1 MALNFTVVST
11 FQFALQQIINKQ
23 LCQRN
28 CQGNI
33 SLANFSLSL
42 FLSLSMFCKF
52 FSSSLPLFKK
62 KKVKPLAV
70 LFLLI
75 HSCFKLQTKRYLWNS
90 LKNVAKAFV
99 AKSEKKNSGI
109 FLFEARL

>member
-33 SLANFSLSL
+33 SLETSFDAFVSSFLFSTMPLSNE
-42 FLSLSMFCKF
+42 
-52 FSSSLPLFKK
+52 
-62 KKVKPLAV
+62 KVKPLLPFPS
-70 LFLLI
+70 LFIAFYRECHTESFLA
-75 HSCFKLQTKRYLWNS
+75 
-90 LKNVAKAFV
+90 KN
-99 AKSEKKNSGI
+99 
-109 FLFEARL
+109 FLRP

>member
-33 SLANFSLSL
+33 SLETSLDAFVEFFLFSALPLSKGEATFAFPLSL
-42 FLSLSMFCKF
+42 FMAFYREC
-52 FSSSLPLFKK
+52 
-62 KKVKPLAV
+62 
-70 LFLLI
+70 
-75 HSCFKLQTKRYLWNS
+75 HTKTN
-90 LKNVAKAFV
+90 FQ
-99 AKSEKKNSGI
+99 
-109 FLFEARL
+109 